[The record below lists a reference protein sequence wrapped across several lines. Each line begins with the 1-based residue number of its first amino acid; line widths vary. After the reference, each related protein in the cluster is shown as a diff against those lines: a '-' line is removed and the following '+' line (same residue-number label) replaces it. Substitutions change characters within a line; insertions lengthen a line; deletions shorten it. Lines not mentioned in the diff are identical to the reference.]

1 MSDPMT
7 RAIDLVA
14 EALWR
19 RSRHPLETPMWE
31 DLEESQPT
39 AAARIRNEAA
49 DLIRRAGL
57 IPREDRLD
65 LGLKRALV
73 AGDSLRK

>member
-19 RSRHPLETPMWE
+19 RSRHPLETPRWS
-31 DLEESQPT
+31 DLEESQPAT
-39 AAARIRNEAA
+39 AERIRSEAA
-49 DLIRRAGL
+49 DLIKRAGL

-65 LGLKRALV
+65 LGLKRALINH
-73 AGDSLRK
+73 DSLHK

>member
-1 MSDPMT
+1 MT

-19 RSRHPLETPMWE
+19 HSRHPLETPMWE
-31 DLEESQPT
+31 DLEDSQPAT
-39 AAARIRNEAA
+39 VARIRNEAA
-49 DLIRRAGL
+49 DLIKRAGL